1 MMMMMMMTVKR
12 SHSPSLDTADT
23 CMDWEW
29 KSLHGFGVDSSACS
43 VYDIDIGGPEGVLDI
58 LLGTGREGG

>member
-1 MMMMMMMTVKR
+1 
-12 SHSPSLDTADT
+12 
-23 CMDWEW
+23 MDLGW